1 MKINGQCSCGEV
13 NYELSEEPM
22 FVHACHCS
30 LCKQQTGS
38 AFIAHAFIES
48 AHFHLLSGVLHPVF
62 GASGSGNPHEV
73 NRCKSCGTAI
83 ISYYE
88 GQREWGVVKVGTL
101 QNPDQ
106 FPPGVHL
113 HIKQKVSWIEI
124 PEDVPAF
131 EEGYDFEAVWPSEGY
146 TRFMKFF

>member
-1 MKINGQCSCGEV
+1 MKVHGQCSYREISYG
-13 NYELSEEPM
+13 LTKEPM

-38 AFIAHAFIES
+38 AFIET
-48 AHFHLLSGVLHPVF
+48 AHFHLLSGLLHPVF

-73 NRCKSCGTAI
+73 DRCKSCGTAI

-106 FPPGVHL
+106 FPPGVHV

-131 EEGYDFEAVWPSEGY
+131 EEGYDFKAVWSSEGY

>member
-1 MKINGQCSCGEV
+1 MKIKGQCSCGDV
-13 NYELSEEPM
+13 KYELSKEPM

-48 AHFHLLSGVLHPVF
+48 AHFHLLSGTLNPVF
-62 GASGSGNPHEV
+62 GASGSGNLHKV
-73 NRCKSCGTAI
+73 DRCKSCGTAI

-88 GQREWGVVKVGTL
+88 AQREWGIVKVGTL

-106 FPPGVHL
+106 FPPGAHL
-113 HIKQKVSWIEI
+113 HIQQKVSWIKI
-124 PEDVPAF
+124 PEGIPTF
-131 EEGYDFEAVWPSEGY
+131 EEGYDFKAVWPTEGY
-146 TRFMKFF
+146 ARFQKFR

>member
-1 MKINGQCSCGEV
+1 MG
-13 NYELSEEPM
+13 
-22 FVHACHCS
+22 
-30 LCKQQTGS
+30 
-38 AFIAHAFIES
+38 
-48 AHFHLLSGVLHPVF
+48 
-62 GASGSGNPHEV
+62 
-73 NRCKSCGTAI
+73 
-83 ISYYE
+83 
-88 GQREWGVVKVGTL
+88 GVVKVGTL

-113 HIKQKVSWIEI
+113 HIKQKVCWIEI

>member
-1 MKINGQCSCGEV
+1 MND
-13 NYELSEEPM
+13 
-22 FVHACHCS
+22 FVFRPISNCEFDLVAFNLLCVLFGIIDFKDSS
-30 LCKQQTGS
+30 L
-38 AFIAHAFIES
+38 F
-48 AHFHLLSGVLHPVF
+48 LVF

-73 NRCKSCGTAI
+73 DRCESCGTAI

-124 PEDVPAF
+124 PEGVPAF
-131 EEGYDFEAVWPSEGY
+131 EEGYDFETLWPSEGY
-146 TRFMKFF
+146 TRFMNFC

>member
-48 AHFHLLSGVLHPVF
+48 VHFHLLSGTLRSVF

-73 NRCKSCGTAI
+73 DRCESCGTAI

-88 GQREWGVVKVGTL
+88 GQRE
-101 QNPDQ
+101 
-106 FPPGVHL
+106 
-113 HIKQKVSWIEI
+113 
-124 PEDVPAF
+124 
-131 EEGYDFEAVWPSEGY
+131 
-146 TRFMKFF
+146 